1 VLKTSL
7 FLANWNANL
16 HICIKNTSMKANKY
30 LTPQI
35 KNIIFD
41 LGGVIINIDYNKTIN
56 AFIKLGM
63 SNFNDVFSQAAQ
75 NKTFDKLDKGEIS
88 NQEFYAK
95 IKALFQKPISELEIE
110 MAWNAM
116 LLDIP
121 PQRIALLKELKKK
134 YKLFLLSNTNDIHF
148 PVFQTQLKKQEGLF
162 LEDLFNQTYYSHKI
176 GMRKPDKK
184 AFQLILNENNILAEE
199 TLFIDDSEQHIVEAK
214 KLGIK
219 TLHLVNNDICNLLV

>member
-1 VLKTSL
+1 MKT
-7 FLANWNANL
+7 
-16 HICIKNTSMKANKY
+16 NKY
-30 LTPQI
+30 LSPQI

-63 SNFNDVFSQAAQ
+63 SNVTGVFSQASQ

-95 IKALFQKPISELEIE
+95 IKPLFPKPISEQE
-110 MAWNAM
+110 METAWNAM

-121 PQRIALLKELKKK
+121 PRRIALLKELKKK

-162 LEDLFNQTYYSHKI
+162 LEDLFNNTYYSHKI
-176 GMRKPDKK
+176 GMRKPDKEV
-184 AFQLILNENNILAEE
+184 FQLILKENNIFGEE
-199 TLFIDDSEQHIVEAK
+199 TLFIDDSEQHIVGAK

>member
-1 VLKTSL
+1 
-7 FLANWNANL
+7 
-16 HICIKNTSMKANKY
+16 MKANKY